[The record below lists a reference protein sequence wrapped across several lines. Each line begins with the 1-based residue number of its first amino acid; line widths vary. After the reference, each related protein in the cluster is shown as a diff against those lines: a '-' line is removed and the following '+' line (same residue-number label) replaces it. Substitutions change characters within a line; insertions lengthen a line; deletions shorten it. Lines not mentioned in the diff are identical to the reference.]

1 MIRIAGLQK
10 MTLMDYPGKVAA
22 TVFLGGCNFRCRFC
36 HNPEIVEMKPG
47 QETISEQEF
56 FDFLKS
62 RQGLLT
68 GVCISGGEPLV
79 NPDLP
84 EFLKKIKDLG
94 FSLKLDTNGLNFPL
108 LNEILAQN
116 LLDYFAMDIKAS
128 LGSYPKV
135 TNVKSD
141 FNNIEKS
148 IKAIM
153 GSGLGY
159 EFRTTVLP
167 RFHDEA
173 EIEKMAQLIKGAKK
187 YYLQNFRNQKT
198 LDPRLKEDNCFTE
211 AQLKAFKEIA
221 SKYVEICEIR
231 N

>member
-22 TVFLGGCNFRCRFC
+22 AVFLGGCNFRCGFC
-36 HNPEIVEMKPG
+36 HNPEIVDMKPG

-62 RQGLLT
+62 RQGLLE
-68 GVCISGGEPLV
+68 GVCVSGGEPLV
-79 NPDLP
+79 NPELP

-108 LNEILAQN
+108 LKEILDLN
-116 LLDYFAMDIKAS
+116 ILDYVAMDIKAS
-128 LGSYPKV
+128 LETYPKI
-135 TNVKSD
+135 TKIKAD
-141 FNNIEKS
+141 FNNIEQS

-159 EFRTTVLP
+159 EFRTTVMP
-167 RFHDEA
+167 RFHNED
-173 EIEKMAQLIKGAKK
+173 EIEKMAQMIKGAKK
-187 YYLQNFRNQKT
+187 YYLQNFRNQRT
-198 LDPRLKEDNCFTE
+198 LDPSFKEDNCFTE

-221 SKYVEICEIR
+221 GKYVEICEIR